1 MLTFVLNGGHNRRDM
16 TYEDLIE
23 TYGGLSKAARALGLA
38 KQTVHRWKGGG
49 IPFEKQFII
58 QMKTK
63 GRLKAR
69 MPELSPRKA
78 A

>member
-1 MLTFVLNGGHNRRDM
+1 M
-16 TYEDLIE
+16 TYDDLVD

-38 KQTVHRWKGGG
+38 KQTVHRWRDSG

-63 GRLKAR
+63 GRLKAD
-69 MPELSPRKA
+69 MPQMFPGRA

>member
-1 MLTFVLNGGHNRRDM
+1 M
-16 TYEDLIE
+16 TYDDLVE
-23 TYGGLSKAARALGLA
+23 TYGSMSKAARALGIA
-38 KQTVHRWKGGG
+38 KQTVHKWKTAG
-49 IPFEKQFII
+49 IPFERQFVI

-69 MPELSPRKA
+69 LPEMSSRKA

>member
-1 MLTFVLNGGHNRRDM
+1 MAVTM
-16 TYEDLIE
+16 TYEDVIE
-23 TYGGLSKAARALGLA
+23 NYGGLSKAARALGLA

-63 GRLKAR
+63 GRLKAKL
-69 MPELSPRKA
+69 PEMNGKRS
-78 A
+78 